1 MVEDKDKWL
10 WIGTNDGLYRYDKK
24 DVFIPYSFADGV
36 PNPNFL
42 ACFPEIDDKGGIWF
56 GNSKGLISLR
66 KDWRMRENKNAYR
79 VGISG
84 ILLEGEILDEALKES
99 FGEVPGGIVL
109 LEETSYIVVF

>member
-24 DVFIPYSFADGV
+24 EVFIPYSFADGV
-36 PNPNFL
+36 PNPIFFT
-42 ACFPEIDDKGGIWF
+42 CIPEIDEQGVIWF

-66 KDWRMRENKNAYR
+66 KDWRMRENKNTYR

-84 ILLEGEILDEALKES
+84 VLLEGEEQDKA
-99 FGEVPGGIVL
+99 
-109 LEETSYIVVF
+109 LEETSRQYRVALHVGGDI